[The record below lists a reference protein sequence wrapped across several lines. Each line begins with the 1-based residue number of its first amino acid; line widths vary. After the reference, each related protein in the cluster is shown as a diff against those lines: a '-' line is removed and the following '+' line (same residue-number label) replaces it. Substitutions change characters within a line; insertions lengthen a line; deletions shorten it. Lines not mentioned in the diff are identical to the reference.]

1 MLTEQQV
8 ARYSR
13 QIVLPSVGGKGQRRL
28 LSASAAIAGRGEMAA
43 AAALYLTA
51 AGIGRITLAGT
62 DGIDPGD
69 LTSLNPDCCVVR
81 LSAPRQA
88 AAAEEIAHRHDF
100 IIVAGA
106 AAETTAALNMSC
118 VRSGKPLVWGSAAGR
133 LGRMAVLAG
142 SQPGAP
148 CYGCLQQRLEE
159 CEAGGDA
166 PQTSGAVCG
175 AVGAFVGTLE
185 ATAVIKLI
193 LELATS
199 APARLLTYDALA
211 AVVHETSIA
220 KDPCCEICGSPQ
232 PERAP
237 RA

>member
-1 MLTEQQV
+1 MLTEQQI

-13 QIVLPSVGGKGQRRL
+13 QIVLQSVGGKGQQKL
-28 LSASAAIAGRGEMAA
+28 LCASAAIAGRGEMAA

-51 AGIGRITLAGT
+51 AGIGKITLAGT
-62 DGIDPGD
+62 HGVDPGD
-69 LTSLNPDCCVVR
+69 LSSLNPDCCVVR
-81 LSAPRQA
+81 SSVPRDV
-88 AAAEEIAHRHDF
+88 AAAEEIAHRHDC
-100 IIVAGA
+100 IIAAGT
-106 AAETTAALNMSC
+106 AAETTAALNMAC
-118 VRSGKPLVWGSAAGR
+118 VRSGKPLVWGSAAGYV
-133 LGRMAVLAG
+133 GRMAVLAG

-166 PQTSGAVCG
+166 AQVSG

-185 ATAVIKLI
+185 ATAVIKLV

-199 APARLLTYDALA
+199 TPARLLTYDALA
-211 AVVHETSIA
+211 AVVHETNIV

-232 PERAP
+232 PERGP
-237 RA
+237 RP

>member
-1 MLTEQQV
+1 MLTEQQI

-13 QIVLPSVGGKGQRRL
+13 QIVLQSVGGKGQQKL
-28 LSASAAIAGRGEMAA
+28 LCASAAIAGRGEMAA

-51 AGIGRITLAGT
+51 AGIGKITLAGA

-69 LTSLNPDCCVVR
+69 LSSLNPDCCVVR
-81 LSAPRQA
+81 SSAPRDA

-100 IIVAGA
+100 IIAAG
-106 AAETTAALNMSC
+106 TAAQTTVAFNVPC
-118 VRSGKPLVWGSAAGR
+118 VRWGKPLVWGSAAGGV
-133 LGRMAVLAG
+133 GRMAVLAG

-148 CYGCLQQRLEE
+148 CYGCLRQRLEE

-166 PQTSGAVCG
+166 AQASGAVCG

-199 APARLLTYDALA
+199 TPARLLTYDALA
-211 AVVHETSIA
+211 AVVHETAIV

-232 PERAP
+232 LERAP
-237 RA
+237 RP